1 MTLYNIPP
9 GEEWIDFYE
18 ASEQLR
24 ERLSLSRGEAERTL
38 RGLCAGGT
46 VRTLR
51 AVYEVDGSAPV
62 EPLEIIKPSEWLHDE
77 VDLSADD
84 QTTAIEVCED
94 DLNHWL
100 DKQQPDKPEPA
111 KSSRNPKSSLAQQ
124 AIDALW
130 LNGIPDPKD
139 LTNKDLERLVTG
151 WIADYCKQHNLPKRD
166 ISRDT
171 ILRTAG
177 RK

>member
-9 GEEWIDFYE
+9 GEEWIDFYK
-18 ASEQLR
+18 ASETLC

-100 DKQQPDKPEPA
+100 AKQQPE
-111 KSSRNPKSSLAQQ
+111 RPKAVGKQPRIIRLLAQM
-124 AIDALW
+124 W
-130 LNGIPDPKD
+130 PNGVPDPADCPRKALKAD
-139 LTNKDLERLVTG
+139 LL
-151 WIADYCKQHNLPKRD
+151 KRD
-166 ISRDT
+166 PGLKPLDEHTLKSAIEAYNADLKRS
-171 ILRTAG
+171 
-177 RK
+177 

>member
-9 GEEWIDFYE
+9 GEEWIDFYK
-18 ASEQLR
+18 ASETLC

-77 VDLSADD
+77 VDL
-84 QTTAIEVCED
+84 
-94 DLNHWL
+94 NHWL
-100 DKQQPDKPEPA
+100 AKQQPE
-111 KSSRNPKSSLAQQ
+111 RPKAVGKQPRIIRLLAQM
-124 AIDALW
+124 W
-130 LNGIPDPKD
+130 PNGVPDPADCPRKALKAD
-139 LTNKDLERLVTG
+139 LL
-151 WIADYCKQHNLPKRD
+151 KRD
-166 ISRDT
+166 PGLKPLDEHTLKSAIEAYNADLKRS
-171 ILRTAG
+171 
-177 RK
+177 